1 MRDINT
7 LHPYLREKA
16 EELKQ
21 RCLKELGLRVII
33 TECLRTNE
41 EQMALYSQGRD
52 SMARTNELR
61 KRVGWG
67 PISAKQATFTVTK
80 ARTASDSWHGYGLAF
95 DVAITDAS
103 GKKIDWS
110 ENSDWNGNGADDWA
124 EVGRIGMEIGLDWG
138 GNWTSIYDAPHF
150 QYVFGRTIAKV
161 KSDPTVVAGQTI
173 VIPEYDTM
181 IAQRESA
188 TRIADAGNDEGTDQA

>member
-52 SMARTNELR
+52 PLARTNELR

-110 ENSDWNGNGADDWA
+110 ENSDWNNNGVNDWA
-124 EVGRIGMEIGLDWG
+124 EVGLIGMEIGLEWG

-150 QYVFGRTIAKV
+150 QYVFGRILAKV
-161 KSDPTVVAGQTI
+161 KSDPTVIAGKTI
-173 VIPEYDTM
+173 VIPEYDAM
-181 IAQRESA
+181 LAQRESA
-188 TRIADAGNDEGTDQA
+188 SLIADAGNDEGTDQA